1 MPINKCFSSFSGE
14 ERGAKN
20 FATCL
25 PQRWFCNSPTT
36 VQASCRHG
44 TLPPKLFT
52 HFHFHLFTHCRRLP
66 CSTFPLH
73 LLCIIGM
80 EIRFLVMTY
89 GIIHDWITSLT
100 AVVTKVTNMCA
111 RLSKLGSSGTKP
123 WNVGL
128 FPSSPS
134 NRLKREEIFSSCAN
148 TGGRRWHFE

>member
-1 MPINKCFSSFSGE
+1 MLFLLFRRRTRRKKFCH
-14 ERGAKN
+14 
-20 FATCL
+20 L
-25 PQRWFCNSPTT
+25 PPTEMVLQLTTAT
-36 VQASCRHG
+36 VQAAGMAHFRQSSSRTSISIC
-44 TLPPKLFT
+44 LPT
-52 HFHFHLFTHCRRLP
+52 AVISRLP